1 MSLRD
6 LLVHPLARGLDP
18 DSPHATEVR
27 RTIVAQK
34 GFLRHLCAEWYQNI
48 AEAIPSGE
56 GTILEIGTGPGFLH
70 EFIPGLVTSD
80 ILPLRGVSLVFDA
93 HAVPFRNGTLKA
105 IVLIDVLHHLSDCAA
120 FFREAARCVRAGGIV
135 VMIEPWVT
143 ALSSLV
149 LGKLHYEPFDPRA
162 EDWKLP
168 RGGPLSCA
176 NQALP
181 WIIFERD
188 RILFESYFR
197 SWKIRSVVLH
207 SPFSYIVS
215 GGLSMRSLAPGAAFP
230 FVRALERLAA
240 PWIGTIAMFAT
251 IVLERTH
258 E

>member
-18 DSPHATEVR
+18 DSPSATEVR
-27 RTIVAQK
+27 RTIVRQK
-34 GFLRHLCAEWYQNI
+34 GFLRQLYADWYQNI
-48 AEAIPSGE
+48 AEAIPAGE
-56 GTILEIGTGPGFLH
+56 GTVLEIGSGPGFLH

-80 ILPLRGVSLVFDA
+80 VLPLRGLSLVFDA
-93 HAVPFRNGTLKA
+93 HAVPMRNSTLKA
-105 IVLIDVLHHLSDCAA
+105 IVLIDVLHHLTDCAS
-120 FFREAARCVRAGGIV
+120 FFQEAARCVRARGIV

-168 RGGPLSCA
+168 QGGPLSCA

-188 RILFESYFR
+188 RILFESRFR

-215 GGLSMRSLAPGAAFP
+215 GGLTMRSLAPRGAFP
-230 FVRALERLAA
+230 LVRAVERLAA
-240 PWIGTIAMFAT
+240 PWIEMIAMFAT
-251 IVLERTH
+251 IVLERTP